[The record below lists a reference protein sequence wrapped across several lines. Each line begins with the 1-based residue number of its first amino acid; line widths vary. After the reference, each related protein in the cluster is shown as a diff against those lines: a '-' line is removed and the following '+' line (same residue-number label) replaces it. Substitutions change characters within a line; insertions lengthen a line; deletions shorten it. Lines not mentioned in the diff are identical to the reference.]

1 MTATRVTG
9 GLTNAL
15 FGRRGQGLGFSSIGA
30 NRWRFSVERASE
42 CGPSNGDDDDDED
55 DGTFRRRRENAV
67 PRVVFVNFLRRAQRE
82 RERDARVECVIRKQ

>member
-30 NRWRFSVERASE
+30 NRQVALFSGTSE
-42 CGPSNGDDDDDED
+42 CGPSNGDDDDDDD
-55 DGTFRRRRENAV
+55 DGRTRFRAW
-67 PRVVFVNFLRRAQRE
+67 
-82 RERDARVECVIRKQ
+82 CS

>member
-1 MTATRVTG
+1 M
-9 GLTNAL
+9 AL
-15 FGRRGQGLGFSSIGA
+15 FSGT
-30 NRWRFSVERASE
+30 SE
-42 CGPSNGDDDDDED
+42 CGPSNGDDDDDD

>member
-1 MTATRVTG
+1 M
-9 GLTNAL
+9 AL
-15 FGRRGQGLGFSSIGA
+15 FSGT
-30 NRWRFSVERASE
+30 SE
-42 CGPSNGDDDDDED
+42 CGPSNGDDDDDDD